1 MTFEYFDIV
10 GAIGVVLIVG
20 TYFLLQIGKLGSSS
34 LTYSIINAIGAALIL
49 FSLFFEFNV
58 SAFLIEA
65 FWLLISV
72 IGIVRYQNRR
82 RSVSA

>member
-20 TYFLLQIGKLGSSS
+20 TYFLLQIGKLGSNS
-34 LTYSIINAIGAALIL
+34 LTYSIVNAIGAALIL

-72 IGIVRYQNRR
+72 IGIVRYLNRR

>member
-10 GAIGVVLIVG
+10 GAIGVVLIVV

-34 LTYSIINAIGAALIL
+34 LTYSVTNAIGAALIL

-58 SAFLIEA
+58 SAFLIEV

-72 IGIVRYQNRR
+72 IGIFRFLNRR
-82 RSVSA
+82 KSVSA

>member
-20 TYFLLQIGKLGSSS
+20 TYFLLQIGKLGSGS
-34 LTYSIINAIGAALIL
+34 LTYSVTNAIGAALII
-49 FSLFFEFNV
+49 FSLVFEFNV

-72 IGIVRYQNRR
+72 IGIVRCLNRR
-82 RSVSA
+82 KSVSV